1 MEKKFYLTPEM
12 EEIELK
18 NVSLICASFGGSDPA
33 IHNTQPDDDDEF
45 LP

>member
-1 MEKKFYLTPEM
+1 MNKKFYVTPEM

-18 NVSLICASFGGSDPA
+18 NMSMICESFNGSDPVM
-33 IHNTQPDDDDEF
+33 HENEPDDDDEF